1 MQVNGFVVHGAVAA
15 AVFASG
21 VGAVIADTTASG
33 GVTLAGPQVLRLI
46 QNAPTAL
53 AAYPSVKMT
62 LSMSLSGNGQ
72 HATIDE
78 HGVVTPDG
86 KGGRV
91 QLDLPDG
98 APSITFLDV
107 GETMYVPA
115 SQQSVA
121 TLGKHWIGLHL
132 TRTGNAGT
140 LTSPSGSDAMTYL
153 RLMPGATGEVKVLGH
168 PTVDGVRT
176 THYRVTVDVLKAYQ
190 HLPPELQS
198 SSGSQLQQLGVTTIP
213 VDVWLDAQ
221 HALRQEKLSISTH
234 GLRVDLTIRLAGS
247 TTPVNVVAPTPSDVY
262 FVTTIRELAQDA
274 INH

>member
-46 QNAPTAL
+46 QNAPSAL
-53 AAYPSVKMT
+53 AAYPSVKLT

-72 HATIDE
+72 HATFEE
-78 HGVVTPDG
+78 HGVVSPDG
-86 KGGRV
+86 KSGRV
-91 QLDLPDG
+91 RLDLPNG
-98 APSITFLDV
+98 APSITFLGV
-107 GETMYVPA
+107 GDAMYVPA

-132 TRTGNAGT
+132 TRDANAGS
-140 LTSPSGSDAMTYL
+140 LTAPSGSDAMTYL

-190 HLPPELQS
+190 HLPPELQNGA
-198 SSGSQLQQLGVTTIP
+198 GSQLQQLGVTTIP

-221 HALRQEKLSISTH
+221 HALRQEKLNLSTH
-234 GLRVDLTIRLAGS
+234 GVSADLTIQLAGS
-247 TTPVNVVAPTPSDVY
+247 TTPVDVVAPTASDVY
-262 FVTTIRELAQDA
+262 FVGSITELVRDA